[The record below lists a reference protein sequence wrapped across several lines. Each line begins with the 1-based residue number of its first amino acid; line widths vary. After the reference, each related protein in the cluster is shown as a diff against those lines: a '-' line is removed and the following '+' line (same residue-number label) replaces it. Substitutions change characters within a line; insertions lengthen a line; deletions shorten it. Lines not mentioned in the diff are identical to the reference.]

1 VDALKTKLM
10 THCGTSPSAMQLQLK
25 DERGKLLADL
35 DPGRPLGF
43 YSPHDGYNRLHYPR
57 VFATVQ
63 QLRQDILDMRLGP
76 CSRMALAA

>member
-1 VDALKTKLM
+1 MDALKTKLM

-43 YSPHDGYNRLHYPR
+43 YSPHDGYDQLDLWPQSVWNGAAADKTSR
-57 VFATVQ
+57 TV
-63 QLRQDILDMRLGP
+63 
-76 CSRMALAA
+76 